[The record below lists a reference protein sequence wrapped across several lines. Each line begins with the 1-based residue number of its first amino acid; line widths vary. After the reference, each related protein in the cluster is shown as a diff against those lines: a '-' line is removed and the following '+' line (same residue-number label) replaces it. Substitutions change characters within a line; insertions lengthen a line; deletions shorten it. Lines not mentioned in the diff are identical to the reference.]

1 MAQEEELLDQDVEEE
16 LDHGLDEWQEQEFE
30 KCSNDFSYFAKNYVK
45 ITHPK
50 RGLVPF
56 NLYDYQ
62 KRFVQKVQ
70 ENRFVLVSKFRQGG
84 LTTTTIVF
92 MLWLCIFRMDQQ
104 ILIVSIGDREAVEA
118 GRKLKNAIENLP
130 DWIKPN
136 MGKNNDHE
144 KEFVDTN
151 CNIQFRSPKGVRSAS
166 LSWLIVDE
174 AAFINNME
182 ELWAGMMPTLATGG
196 NCVVISTSNGMG
208 NWYQEYYYD
217 ALEGK
222 NDFTVVEMEY
232 TECPDYQDPEWVRF
246 MQAQLGPRRFKQ
258 EILRSFLGGGSTY
271 IDSDLIVQLDKDTR
285 NDLPKRKLFPEWDA
299 PMEMLDSKG
308 KAKVADLNNLTY
320 QPGALWIWKE
330 PERGH
335 EYILAADVAAGIG
348 TEGDYSCFHVVDMA
362 TCEQVAEFYSNMVTP
377 HVFAEVVAQT
387 GNYYNSAQVIVEN
400 QQDGKIVLNRLVND
414 PNLCYENLYWEK
426 QDKAGLTVQLNRPTI
441 LDAFHYAIT
450 AKVLK
455 IHSKRLVNEIKTFE
469 YSRQKK
475 KPMARP
481 GKHDDAVMAM
491 AIAMFIRDESGR
503 RMPPMDLGGL
513 GGVAT
518 TDNEYHR
525 GLFDAIKS
533 EILKEAP
540 EDWADVASKMLTRGD
555 PSDDPELEPVRIY
568 RRLRKHGDMAEEI
581 LGL

>member
-1 MAQEEELLDQDVEEE
+1 MAQEDRLLEEE
-16 LDHGLDEWQEQEFE
+16 DEVLDHDLDEWQEEEFE
-30 KCSNDFSYFAKNYVK
+30 KCSESFSYFAKTYVK

-56 NLYDYQ
+56 VLYGYQ
-62 KRFVQKVQ
+62 ERFIDAVQK
-70 ENRFVLVSKFRQGG
+70 NRFVLVSKFRQGG
-84 LTTTTIVF
+84 LTTVTIVF
-92 MLWLCIFRMDQQ
+92 MLWLSIFRTDQQ

-130 DWIKPN
+130 DWLKPRL
-136 MGKNNDHE
+136 GKNNDHE

-174 AAFINNME
+174 AAFIGNME

-196 NCVVISTSNGMG
+196 NCVVVSTSNGMG

-222 NDFTVVEMEY
+222 NDFKVVEMEY
-232 TECPDYQDPEWVRF
+232 WENPDYADDEWVRF
-246 MQAQLGPRRFKQ
+246 MQAQLGPRRWKQ
-258 EILRSFLGGGSTY
+258 EVLRSFLGGGSTY
-271 IDSDLIVQLDKDTR
+271 IDSDIIVKLDNETR
-285 NDLPKRKLFPEWDA
+285 NDLPRRKLFPEWDA

-308 KAKVADLNNLTY
+308 KAKVADLTNITF
-320 QPGALWIWKE
+320 QPGALWIWGE

-335 EYILAADVAAGIG
+335 EYVLACDVAAGIG
-348 TEGDYSCFHVVDMA
+348 TEGDYSAFHVIDMA

-387 GNYYNSAQVIVEN
+387 GTYYNGAQVVVEN

-441 LDAFHYAIT
+441 LDALHYAIT

-455 IHSKRLVNEIKTFE
+455 IRSRRLVNEIKTFE

-481 GKHDDAVMAM
+481 NKHDDLVMAM

-503 RMPPMDLGGL
+503 RLPPMDIGALAGG
-513 GGVAT
+513 GT
-518 TDNEYHR
+518 TDNDYHR
-525 GLFDAIKS
+525 GLFEQIKA
-533 EILKEAP
+533 EILREAP
-540 EDWADVASKMLTRGD
+540 EDWADVASRMLQRGD
-555 PSDDPELEPVRIY
+555 QEDPELEPVRIWRGL
-568 RRLRKHGDMAEEI
+568 RRQGDMTEEI